1 LSTVGIR
8 ELAKHASA
16 IIHDIESKKEPAL
29 ITRRGR
35 PVAYVLPVDSQE
47 FEDFVLAHAPQFVNG
62 AAAGDTTAA
71 TRETTRDTTPSNAH
85 VRASKPKVTADSA

>member
-8 ELAKHASA
+8 ELSKHASA
-16 IIHDIESKKEPAL
+16 IIHDVESKKEPAL

-47 FEDFVLAHAPQFVNG
+47 FEDFVLAHAPQFVASIATAD
-62 AAAGDTTAA
+62 AAANAGDGSL
-71 TRETTRDTTPSNAH
+71 REGT
-85 VRASKPKVTADSA
+85 